1 MYDDFTNKFF
11 SRIPADIAAT
21 FSEQQLMAVK
31 MAFGGRVW
39 GAHWVDIRRSLP
51 LPGSRLYVVLLMGRE
66 HRSPDR
72 LKHLRVAHPLWTLA
86 NALVITSII
95 MVIALGILGLLYT
108 MKNAMGLNLMP
119 GLDVL
124 PDHDIQQLLPWFT
137 N

>member
-21 FSEQQLMAVK
+21 FTEQQLMAVK
-31 MAFGGRVW
+31 MAFGGRAW

-51 LPGSRLYVVLLMGRE
+51 LPRGRLYVVLLMGRE

-72 LKHLRVAHPLWTLA
+72 LKHLRTAHPLWTLA
-86 NALVITSII
+86 NALVVTTAI
-95 MVIALGILGLLYT
+95 MLVALGTLGLLYAF
-108 MKNAMGLNLMP
+108 KNAMGLDMLP

-124 PDHDIQQLLPWFT
+124 PDNDIQHLFPWIT
-137 N
+137 G